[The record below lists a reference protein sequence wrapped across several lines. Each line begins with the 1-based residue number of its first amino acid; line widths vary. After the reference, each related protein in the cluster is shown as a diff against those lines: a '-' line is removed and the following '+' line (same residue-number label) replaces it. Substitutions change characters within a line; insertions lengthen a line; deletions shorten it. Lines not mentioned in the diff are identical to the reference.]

1 MIDNKKH
8 LTNSKAAKNKRAG
21 QLNRYSTSKLNNR
34 NSNMTNKVSKVN
46 DKVLAKDS
54 KAMKNCIHSI
64 YESILKPNV
73 TRSKENKDSVVIL
86 LNALNRDRNV
96 MTKLLQNLGPVF
108 DPIVIKDLI
117 EHIEYKSK
125 FTRYGQDRK
134 VGIRKKAGARI
145 KRIPANAKPLFGT
158 EKFDAAPMK
167 TPK

>member
-1 MIDNKKH
+1 MNCIKQRQTD
-8 LTNSKAAKNKRAG
+8 SKNRKNKRAG
-21 QLNRYSTSKLNNR
+21 ELNRSSTFNLTR
-34 NSNMTNKVSKVN
+34 NSKMKNKVN
-46 DKVLAKDS
+46 DDALAKKEAPALKKS
-54 KAMKNCIHSI
+54 KAINI
-64 YESILKPNV
+64 YKSILKPNV

-125 FTRYGQDRK
+125 FARYGQDRK

-145 KRIPANAKPLFGT
+145 KRIPANAKPLFGI
-158 EKFDAAPMK
+158 EKLDAAPMK